1 LTNAESSSGSTIIQ
15 KRNQKLRDAGYDIH
29 DLKGGKK
36 AAQYDL
42 YKDTSGNI
50 YVKPKG
56 GTGPGEPT
64 GINVNDL

>member
-1 LTNAESSSGSTIIQ
+1 M
-15 KRNQKLRDAGYDIH
+15 RNPAQDRLLSKSEIKKLRDAGYDIH

-50 YVKPKG
+50 FVKPKG

>member
-1 LTNAESSSGSTIIQ
+1 M
-15 KRNQKLRDAGYDIH
+15 RNSAQDRLLSKGEIKKLQDAGYDVH
-29 DLKGGKK
+29 DLKGGKR

-56 GTGPGEPT
+56 GAGPGEPT
-64 GINVNDL
+64 GININDL